1 MGGIVNSGTLSA
13 GGSGI
18 LAIGVSTFTGGIT
31 NSGAISAGVS
41 GIDLPTSGHSSA
53 AIANSGKITGAATSK
68 GTNEIN
74 LVPEL
79 APSATLPLLKL
90 GKAANDEAAGE
101 MPSGGRG
108 HDHGALTHFLILR
121 TAPRRIWE

>member
-1 MGGIVNSGTLSA
+1 LGGIVNSGTLSA

-79 APSATLPLLKL
+79 APSATLP
-90 GKAANDEAAGE
+90 
-101 MPSGGRG
+101 
-108 HDHGALTHFLILR
+108 
-121 TAPRRIWE
+121 PRRLPQAACSSLARRRTTRPRAKCRAVAEATITALLLISLF